1 MESECVERIG
11 FFLAF
16 RGDVFCRRIPDRRC
30 SVFLFLPD
38 GGFFYLQVMA
48 LFRWVCPVSAGIV
61 VIQLAVCIPL
71 FVWTCFVWV
80 GCLAELMI
88 VGILSYVIWIKWKVL
103 WK

>member
-1 MESECVERIG
+1 MCFAVG
-11 FFLAF
+11 F
-16 RGDVFCRRIPDRRC
+16 RTEDV
-30 SVFLFLPD
+30 LFFFSCLMA
-38 GGFFYLQVMA
+38 GVFYLQVMA